1 MTKKAGP
8 MDDLKSLTNVIAQWA
23 DQRPAVEQVYIFGS
37 HVRGDARPDSDLD
50 LAIEFVQNLTTE
62 ATSDWTQHSQVVG
75 EKLKAALGGT
85 QVSLHTKKDDAAWPA
100 IRKAA
105 RDPVLI
111 VGKVMCCETPPK

>member
-1 MTKKAGP
+1 MTKKTGP
-8 MDDLKSLTNVIAQWA
+8 IADLKSLANVIAQWA

-50 LAIEFVQNLTTE
+50 LAIDFVQNLTTE

-111 VGKVMCCETPPK
+111 VGKVICCETPPK